1 VLKKYAFANAA
12 AAVSAL
18 CYVAMYV
25 LSMVA
30 PVAFKMVFNAQF
42 MGANLAPAKTTFD
55 VGALIAI
62 AVSGWVVG
70 YVFVWFY
77 DRWA

>member
-1 VLKKYAFANAA
+1 MLKKYAFANAA

-18 CYVAMYV
+18 CYVALYV
-25 LSMVA
+25 LSTVS
-30 PVAFKMVFNAQF
+30 PVAFKSVYNAQF
-42 MGANLAPAKTTFD
+42 MGASLAPAKTTFD
-55 VGALIAI
+55 ISALIIMAI
-62 AVSGWVVG
+62 MGWLAG